1 MPRRSEAVAVISARR
16 INQSFSLGAHCLLH
30 RICRSFQRSG
40 CSHFNQGCFGAGAKD
55 GALPPP
61 RITPFDAKADA
72 MTGFVKFLHLAALTA
87 ASAIV
92 LATTTEAQTPRNCAP
107 RDHVVLRLAD
117 GYGETRQSMGL
128 GGDNAVVEVF
138 ASDQTGSWT
147 ITVTGVNGITCL
159 VASGQGFETLAEELP
174 AKGEDA

>member
-1 MPRRSEAVAVISARR
+1 
-16 INQSFSLGAHCLLH
+16 
-30 RICRSFQRSG
+30 
-40 CSHFNQGCFGAGAKD
+40 
-55 GALPPP
+55 
-61 RITPFDAKADA
+61 

-117 GYGETRQSMGL
+117 GYGEMRQSMGL

-159 VASGQGFETLAEELP
+159 VASGQGFEALAEELP
-174 AKGEDA
+174 AKGEDV

>member
-1 MPRRSEAVAVISARR
+1 MS
-16 INQSFSLGAHCLLH
+16 
-30 RICRSFQRSG
+30 
-40 CSHFNQGCFGAGAKD
+40 
-55 GALPPP
+55 
-61 RITPFDAKADA
+61 
-72 MTGFVKFLHLAALTA
+72 GFVKFIHLAALTA

-117 GYGETRQSMGL
+117 GYGETRQSIGL
-128 GGDNAVVEVF
+128 GGDNAVMEVF

-159 VASGQGFETLAEELP
+159 VASGQGFEALAEALP

>member
-1 MPRRSEAVAVISARR
+1 MPQCSEPVALFCGRQ
-16 INQSFSLGAHCLLH
+16 INQSFRLEAQSLAH
-30 RICRSFQRSG
+30 RICCTLFAKRMQSFQPRLPKG
-40 CSHFNQGCFGAGAKD
+40 RRKKR
-55 GALPPP
+55 ALSSP
-61 RITPFDAKADA
+61 RVTPFDAKADA
-72 MTGFVKFLHLAALTA
+72 MSGFVKFIHLAALTA

-128 GGDNAVVEVF
+128 GGDNAVMEVF

-159 VASGQGFETLAEELP
+159 VASGQGFEALAEALP